1 MSYREVYWHHG
12 GYHSHWLGHAIGSAV
27 IHGVI
32 YGAIFKLMHDMTPLG
47 AVAAA
52 IVVIVL
58 AWAVWSAIGD

>member
-1 MSYREVYWHHG
+1 MSYRKVYWHHG
-12 GYHSHWLGHAIGSAV
+12 GYHSHWLGHAIGSAM

-32 YGAIFKLMHDMTPLG
+32 YAAIFKLMHGITPLG